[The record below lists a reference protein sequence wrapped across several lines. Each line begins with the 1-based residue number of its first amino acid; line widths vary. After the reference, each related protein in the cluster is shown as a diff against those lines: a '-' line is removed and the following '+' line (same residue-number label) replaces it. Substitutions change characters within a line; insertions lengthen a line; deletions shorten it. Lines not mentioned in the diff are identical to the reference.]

1 MDRITVDVNGL
12 EDLLKRLSQRAVKV
26 KRELKAAAMAGAM
39 EFERGQKR
47 RIRVRQG
54 PLPEGRV
61 HAKSTIKS
69 RVIVARAT
77 FIRIETGPGQGGRHS
92 TPLAHGHV
100 MSGRFSHLAPAK
112 VRPFPFTGF
121 KQDKAAA
128 ESAVNRR
135 LLRAAAG

>member
-12 EDLLKRLSQRAVKV
+12 QDLLKRLSQRARNV
-26 KRELKAAAMAGAM
+26 KREMKAAGLAGAK

-77 FIRIETGPGQGGRHS
+77 FIRIETGPGQGGRHA
-92 TPLAHGHV
+92 TPLARGHV
-100 MSGRFSHLAPAK
+100 MSGRFAHLAPAR
-112 VRPFPFTGF
+112 VRPFPFSGF
-121 KQDKAAA
+121 DQDKGAAETATKRRLLKAAA
-128 ESAVNRR
+128 
-135 LLRAAAG
+135 G